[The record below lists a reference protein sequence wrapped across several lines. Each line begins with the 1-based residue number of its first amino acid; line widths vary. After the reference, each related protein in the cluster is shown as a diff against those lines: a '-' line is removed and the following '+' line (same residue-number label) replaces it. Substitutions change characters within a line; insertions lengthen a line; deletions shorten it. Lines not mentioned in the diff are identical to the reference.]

1 MRRNTN
7 KLGFGFLLGLAIPLL
22 IFVAVFLA
30 GKKEIALSDYL
41 YNLWKLGA
49 FLKVMSLCV
58 LPNLA
63 LFLYFYR
70 VKYDFAARGVLMAT
84 FVFAF
89 VVMLSKLL

>member
-1 MRRNTN
+1 M
-7 KLGFGFLLGLAIPLL
+7 GFGFLLGMAIPLL

-30 GKKEIALSDYL
+30 GKKELALSDYL

-58 LPNLA
+58 LPNLG

-70 VKYDFAARGVLMAT
+70 IKYDYAARGVLLAT

-89 VVMLSKLL
+89 IVMLSKVF